1 MRGAVLASLALHGL
15 AVVFMAFTGA
25 APKPP
30 KVKVYAVDI
39 VSERPNV
46 AGEPLPEA
54 MANQEPGPAAP
65 EPAPPAPAPAAEPE
79 PPAPKPA
86 PEPVP
91 VPPLPEKSAPKE
103 PEKAPEPRK
112 TPERPTLPRPTPPRP
127 NPTPP
132 RPAPTPPRPD
142 PTPPKTTPSTPP
154 RNTTPN
160 RPPATQPRPGT
171 PQSGT
176 GNDANRTR
184 GEGARTG
191 PATGRNADAASPG
204 GEGLTISSRGVRC
217 PSAGYCENVVRQVR
231 RFFRAPESAS
241 GGSGNVCFRIMRDGS
256 VAEITAERVRGGAA
270 FRLALMEAAEQA
282 GNRKAFGALPSAFGG
297 EELPVCVEITPQTS

>member
-15 AVVFMAFTGA
+15 AVVLMAFTGA
-25 APKPP
+25 DPKPP

-54 MANQEPGPAAP
+54 MVNQEPGPAAP
-65 EPAPPAPAPAAEPE
+65 EPAPPAPVETEPEPE
-79 PPAPKPA
+79 PPAPEPPA
-86 PEPVP
+86 PEPNPAPP
-91 VPPLPEKSAPKE
+91 VPEKSAPKE

-112 TPERPTLPRPTPPRP
+112 TPERPTPPRPTPPRP

-132 RPAPTPPRPD
+132 R
-142 PTPPKTTPSTPP
+142 TTPSTPP
-154 RNTTPN
+154 RTTPSTPN
-160 RPPATQPRPGT
+160 RPPATRPGSG
-171 PQSGT
+171 QSGT
-176 GNDANRTR
+176 GNDANRSR
-184 GEGARTG
+184 GEGTRTG

-217 PSAGYCENVVRQVR
+217 PTAGYCTNIVRQVR
-231 RFFRAPESAS
+231 RFFRAPESAA

-256 VAEITAERVRGGAA
+256 VAEISTERVRGGAA

-297 EELPVCVEITPQTS
+297 EELPVCVEITPEMS

>member
-1 MRGAVLASLALHGL
+1 MARRREGSRMRAPVLASLALHGL
-15 AVVFMAFTGA
+15 AVVLMAFTGA
-25 APKPP
+25 DPKPP
-30 KVKVYAVDI
+30 KMKVYAVDI
-39 VSERPNV
+39 VSEPPNA

-65 EPAPPAPAPAAEPE
+65 ESAPPAAGEPE
-79 PPAPKPA
+79 PVPEPPA

-91 VPPLPEKSAPKE
+91 APRVPEKSAPKE

-112 TPERPTLPRPTPPRP
+112 TPERPTPPRPTPTRP

-132 RPAPTPPRPD
+132 R
-142 PTPPKTTPSTPP
+142 TTPSTPP
-154 RNTTPN
+154 RTTTPN

-171 PQSGT
+171 AQSGT

-184 GEGARTG
+184 GQGTRTG
-191 PATGRNADAASPG
+191 PATGRNADAASAG

-217 PSAGYCENVVRQVR
+217 PTPGYCTNIVRQVR

-241 GGSGNVCFRIMRDGS
+241 GGSGNVCFRILRDGS
-256 VAEITAERVRGGAA
+256 VAEIYTERVRGGAA

-282 GNRKAFGALPSAFGG
+282 GNRKVFGTLPAAFSV
-297 EELPVCVEITPQTS
+297 EELPVCVDISPSSAQ